1 MTRELYDPTRIDI
14 TYDPREEIMAGV
26 AIHGNTPFECP
37 YISHIAGNLWQGGC
51 FNGLV
56 LPEDI
61 VHVISL
67 YKWEQYVLHDGVRTH
82 EQITAYDS
90 DDDPNGLGG
99 MSFEQIFETAEKVVE
114 CCADGPTLVH
124 CQAGL
129 NRSSLIAAVALV
141 LMGEVETGEEAV
153 ALLREKRSPACL
165 CNKAFEKWI
174 VERFAR
180 FQQPEA
186 GPARTES

>member
-1 MTRELYDPTRIDI
+1 MSNELYDPTRIDI
-14 TYDPREEIMAGV
+14 TFDPREYIMRGV
-26 AIHGNTPFECP
+26 ATHGRTPFECP
-37 YISHIAGNLWQGGC
+37 YISHVVGNLWQGGC
-51 FNGLV
+51 ANDMI

-67 YKWEQYVLHDGVRTH
+67 YRWEKYILHDGVRTH

-90 DDDPNGLGG
+90 SDTTDGLGG
-99 MSFEQIFETAEKVVE
+99 MSFEQIFATAQKVAD

-129 NRSSLIAAVALV
+129 NRSSLIAAVALI
-141 LMGEVETGEEAV
+141 LMGEVETGAEAV
-153 ALLREKRSPACL
+153 ALLREKRSPAVL

-180 FQQPEA
+180 FSQD
-186 GPARTES
+186 ES